1 MRTYKPEAIR
11 NVVLVGHT
19 GSGKTSLVEAM
30 LFSAGVTNRMG
41 RVEDGNTVS
50 DHYPEEIRRQI
61 SIYTSVLPFEW
72 RDTKVNVLDT
82 PGYFD
87 FVGEVKGAL
96 RVADVG
102 LLLVDAVA
110 GVEVG
115 TELVWSYMDE
125 WSLPRAV
132 LVNKMNR
139 ENADFQRTLENVR
152 AAFGGNV
159 KIVAL
164 HMPIGSGEGFQ
175 GVIDLVSRKA
185 YIGENADPTDVPPEF
200 ADEVE
205 ERRLEILEAAA
216 EMDDELIMKYLEGE
230 ELTVEEIQRGV
241 RQGIIEGQIVP
252 VLAAAA
258 TANIGVRA
266 VMDAIAAYFPSPLD
280 RPAEPATDVQSGETV
295 ELPCD
300 PNGPLA
306 VFVFK
311 TVADPYVGK
320 ISYYR
325 VFSGTLK
332 KDMRV
337 WNIRAES
344 EERLS
349 NIFYPRGKDHIDTD
363 TVVAGDIAAVTKLA
377 HTLTNDTLC
386 TRERPLKL
394 REIVYPEPLYSV
406 AVHPKSKQDAAKL
419 TNALSRLQEED
430 PTLVWRYDAS
440 TKETILSGMGDT
452 HVDVAVQYLKGRFGV
467 DVDVT
472 LPRVPYRETVTTSAS
487 GQYRHKKQT
496 GGAGQFAEVHMEI
509 KPLPRGG
516 GFEYDT
522 SRVFGGAISSQF
534 FPSIEK
540 GIKQAMEEGP
550 LAGYPVVDVRCEV
563 YDGKEHPVD
572 SKDIAFQIA
581 GREVFKKVFMEA
593 KPALLEPIMKV
604 EVIVPDEYVG
614 DIISDLN
621 TRRAIVQGMTQERGK
636 AVVKALV
643 PLAEM
648 QRYATD
654 LRSITQGRG
663 VFTMEFS
670 HYEIV
675 PEHLAQKIIEQARK
689 EREEKDKK

>member
-11 NVVLVGHT
+11 NVVLVGHSS
-19 GSGKTSLVEAM
+19 SGKTSLSEAM
-30 LFSAGVTNRMG
+30 LFNAGVINRMG

-50 DHYPEEIRRQI
+50 DYSPEEIRRTI
-61 SIYTSVLPFEW
+61 SIYTSLIPFEW
-72 RDTKVNVLDT
+72 RDVKINILDT
-82 PGYFD
+82 PGYPD

-96 RVADVG
+96 RVADMG

-125 WSLPRAV
+125 RSLPRAI

-139 ENADFQRTLENVR
+139 ENADFQRALDNIR
-152 AAFGGNV
+152 AAFSGM
-159 KIVAL
+159 IVPL
-164 HMPIGSGEGFQ
+164 HIPIGSGEGFK
-175 GVIDLVSRKA
+175 GVIDLVKQKA
-185 YIGENADPTDVPPEF
+185 YIGENAEPTDIPDEF

-216 EMDDELIMKYLEGE
+216 EMDDELITKYLEGE
-230 ELTVEEIQRGV
+230 ELTPEEIQRGL
-241 RQGIIEGQIVP
+241 RQGIVEGRIVP
-252 VLAAAA
+252 VLVAAA
-258 TANIGVRA
+258 TANIGIRA
-266 VMDAIAAYFPSPLD
+266 VMDAIAAYFPSPVEM
-280 RPAEPATDVQSGETV
+280 PPEPATDLKTQEEI
-295 ELPCD
+295 ELPTD
-300 PNGPLA
+300 PDGPLA
-306 VFVFK
+306 AFVFK

-320 ISYYR
+320 ISYFR
-325 VFSGTLK
+325 VYSGTLK
-332 KDMRV
+332 SDSRV
-337 WNIRAES
+337 WNSRAEA
-344 EERLS
+344 EERISQL
-349 NIFYPRGKDHIDTD
+349 FYPRGKEHIDTD
-363 TVVAGDIAAVTKLA
+363 AVVAGDIGAVTKLA

-386 TRERPLKL
+386 TKDRPLRL
-394 REIVYPEPLYSV
+394 RSVVYPNPLYSV
-406 AVHPKSKQDAAKL
+406 AVHPKTKQDAGKL

-430 PTLVWRYDAS
+430 PTLIWRYEAS
-440 TKETILSGMGDT
+440 TKETILSGMGDV
-452 HVDVAVQYLKGRFGV
+452 HIDVAVRYLKERFGV

-472 LPRVPYRETVTTSAS
+472 LPKVPYRETVTTSAS

-522 SRVFGGAISSQF
+522 SRVFGGAISSTF

-540 GIKQAMEEGP
+540 GIKSAMEEGP

-581 GREVFKKVFMEA
+581 GREVFKKVFLQA

-621 TRRAIVQGMTQERGK
+621 TRRAVVQGMTQERGRS
-636 AVVKALV
+636 VVKALV

-663 VFTMEFS
+663 VFKMEFS

-675 PEHLAQKIIEQARK
+675 PEHIAQKIIEQARK
-689 EREEKDKK
+689 EKEESK

>member
-1 MRTYKPEAIR
+1 MRAYSPDRIR
-11 NVVLVGHT
+11 NVVLVGHSS
-19 GSGKTSLVEAM
+19 SGKTSLSEAF
-30 LFSAGVTNRMG
+30 LFNAGVVNRMG
-41 RVEDGNTVS
+41 RVEEGNTVS
-50 DHYPEEIRRQI
+50 DYTQEEARRTI

-72 RDTKVNVLDT
+72 QDTKINILDT
-82 PGYFD
+82 PGYPD
-87 FVGEVKGAL
+87 FVGEVKGAV

-102 LLLVDAVA
+102 LVLVDAVS

-115 TELVWSYMDE
+115 TELTWSYLDE
-125 WSLPRAV
+125 RKRPRAI
-132 LVNKMNR
+132 LVHKMNR
-139 ENADFQRTLENVR
+139 ENADFQRALESVR
-152 AAFGGNV
+152 SAFPGM
-159 KIVAL
+159 IVPL
-164 HMPIGSGEGFQ
+164 HMPIGSGEGFR
-175 GVIDLVSRKA
+175 GVIDLVARKA
-185 YIGENADPTDVPPEF
+185 YLGEAADAAPLPDEY

-216 EMDDELIMKYLEGE
+216 EMDDELITKYLEGE
-230 ELTVEEIQRGV
+230 ELTVEEVARGL
-241 RQGIIEGQIVP
+241 RQGIAEGRIIP

-258 TANIGVRA
+258 TVNIGVKA
-266 VMDAIAAYFPSPLD
+266 VMDAIALYFPSPADLPPVEAKD
-280 RPAEPATDVQSGETV
+280 LKTQEEVTLPTD
-295 ELPCD
+295 PD
-300 PNGPLA
+300 GPLA
-306 VFVFK
+306 AFVFK

-320 ISYYR
+320 ISYFR
-325 VFSGTLK
+325 VYSGTLK
-332 KDMRV
+332 SDSRV
-337 WNIRAES
+337 WNSRAQV
-344 EERLS
+344 EERVSQL
-349 NIFYPRGKDHIDTD
+349 FYPRGKEHINTD
-363 TVVAGDIAAVTKLA
+363 QVVAGDIGAVAKLA

-386 TRERPLKL
+386 SKDQPFEMDP
-394 REIVYPEPLYSV
+394 IVYPNPLYSV
-406 AVHPKSKQDAAKL
+406 AVHPKTKQDAGKL

-430 PTLVWRYDAS
+430 PTLIWRYEAS
-440 TKETILSGMGDT
+440 TKETILSGMGDV
-452 HVDVAVQYLKGRFGV
+452 HIDVAVRYLKERFGV

-472 LPRVPYRETVTTSAS
+472 LPKVPYRETVTTSAS

-522 SRVFGGAISSQF
+522 SRVFGGAISSTF

-540 GIKQAMEEGP
+540 GIKSAMEEGP

-581 GREVFKKVFMEA
+581 GREVFKKVFLQA

-621 TRRAIVQGMTQERGK
+621 TRRAVVQGMTQERGRS
-636 AVVKALV
+636 VVKALV

-663 VFTMEFS
+663 VFKMEFS

-675 PEHLAQKIIEQARK
+675 PEHIAQKIIEQARK
-689 EREEKDKK
+689 EKEESK

>member
-1 MRTYKPEAIR
+1 MRTYKPEDIR

-19 GSGKTSLVEAM
+19 GSGKTSLSEAM
-30 LFSAGVTNRMG
+30 LFDAGVTNRMG
-41 RVEDGNTVS
+41 RVEEGNTVS
-50 DHYPEEIRRQI
+50 DHFPEEIRRQI
-61 SIYTSVLPFEW
+61 SIYTAVLPFEW
-72 RDTKVNVLDT
+72 RNTKINILDT
-82 PGYFD
+82 PGYPD

-96 RVADVG
+96 RVADMG

-132 LVNKMNR
+132 LIHKMDR
-139 ENADFQRTLENVR
+139 ENADFQRVLDHVR
-152 AAFGGNV
+152 STFSGM
-159 KIVAL
+159 IVPL
-164 HMPIGSGEGFQ
+164 HMPIGSGEGFR
-175 GVIDLVSRKA
+175 GVIDLVAKKA
-185 YIGENADPTDVPPEF
+185 YIGENAEPTDIPDEF

-216 EMDDELIMKYLEGE
+216 EMDDDLITKYLEGE
-230 ELTVEEIQRGV
+230 ELTVEEIRHGL
-241 RQGIIEGQIVP
+241 RLGIAQGRIVP
-252 VLAAAA
+252 VMAAAA
-258 TANIGVRA
+258 TANIGVQA
-266 VMDAIAAYFPSPLD
+266 VMDAIAAYFPSPVD
-280 RPAEPATDVQSGETV
+280 RPPEPATDVQSGETV

-300 PNGPLA
+300 PEGPLA
-306 VFVFK
+306 AFVFK

-320 ISYYR
+320 ISYFR
-325 VFSGTLK
+325 VYSGTLK
-332 KDMRV
+332 ADSRV
-337 WNIRAES
+337 WNSRAEA
-344 EERLS
+344 EERIS
-349 NIFYPRGKDHIDTD
+349 QVFYPRGKEHIEASAI
-363 TVVAGDIAAVTKLA
+363 VAGDIGAVTKLA

-386 TRERPLKL
+386 TREKPLRL
-394 REIVYPEPLYSV
+394 REVEYPQPLYSV

-430 PTLVWRYDAS
+430 PTLVWHYEAS
-440 TKETILSGMGDT
+440 TKETILSGMGDV
-452 HVDVAVQYLKGRFGV
+452 HIDVAVRYLKERFGV

-472 LPRVPYRETVTTSAS
+472 LPKVPYRETVTASAS

-509 KPLPRGG
+509 KPLPRGA

-581 GREVFKKVFMEA
+581 GREVFKKVFMMA

-614 DIISDLN
+614 DIMSDLN

-663 VFTMEFS
+663 VFRMEFS

-675 PEHLAQKIIEQARK
+675 PEHLAQKIIEQARR
-689 EREEKDKK
+689 EREEKEKK

>member
-1 MRTYKPEAIR
+1 MRTYKPEDIR

-19 GSGKTSLVEAM
+19 GSGKTSLSEAM
-30 LFSAGVTNRMG
+30 LFDAGVTNRMG
-41 RVEDGNTVS
+41 RVEEGNTVS
-50 DHYPEEIRRQI
+50 DHFPEEIRRQI
-61 SIYTSVLPFEW
+61 SIYTAVLPFEW
-72 RDTKVNVLDT
+72 RNTKINILDT
-82 PGYFD
+82 PGYPD

-96 RVADVG
+96 RVADMGV
-102 LLLVDAVA
+102 LLVDAVA

-132 LVNKMNR
+132 LIHKMDR
-139 ENADFQRTLENVR
+139 ENADFQRVLDHVR
-152 AAFGGNV
+152 STFSGM
-159 KIVAL
+159 IVPL
-164 HMPIGSGEGFQ
+164 HMPIGSGEGFR
-175 GVIDLVSRKA
+175 GVIDLVAKKA
-185 YIGENADPTDVPPEF
+185 YIGENAEPTDIPDEF

-216 EMDDELIMKYLEGE
+216 EMDDDLITKYLEGE
-230 ELTVEEIQRGV
+230 ELTVEEIRHGL
-241 RQGIIEGQIVP
+241 RLGIAQGRIVP
-252 VLAAAA
+252 VMAAAA
-258 TANIGVRA
+258 TANIGVQA
-266 VMDAIAAYFPSPLD
+266 VMDAIAAYFPSPID
-280 RPAEPATDVQSGETV
+280 RPPEPATDVQSGETV

-300 PNGPLA
+300 PEGPLA
-306 VFVFK
+306 AFVFK

-320 ISYYR
+320 ISYFR
-325 VFSGTLK
+325 VYSGTLK
-332 KDMRV
+332 ADSRV
-337 WNIRAES
+337 WNSRAEA
-344 EERLS
+344 EERIS
-349 NIFYPRGKDHIDTD
+349 QVFYPRGKEHIEASAI
-363 TVVAGDIAAVTKLA
+363 VAGDIGAVTKLA

-386 TRERPLKL
+386 TREKPLRL
-394 REIVYPEPLYSV
+394 REVEYPQPLYSV

-430 PTLVWRYDAS
+430 PTLVWHYEAS
-440 TKETILSGMGDT
+440 TKETILSGMGDV
-452 HVDVAVQYLKGRFGV
+452 HIDVAVRYLKERFGV

-472 LPRVPYRETVTTSAS
+472 LPKVPYRETVTASAS

-509 KPLPRGG
+509 KPLPRGA

-581 GREVFKKVFMEA
+581 GREVFKKVFMMA

-614 DIISDLN
+614 DIMSDLN

-663 VFTMEFS
+663 VFRMEFS

-675 PEHLAQKIIEQARK
+675 PEHLAQKIIEQARR
-689 EREEKDKK
+689 EREEKEKK